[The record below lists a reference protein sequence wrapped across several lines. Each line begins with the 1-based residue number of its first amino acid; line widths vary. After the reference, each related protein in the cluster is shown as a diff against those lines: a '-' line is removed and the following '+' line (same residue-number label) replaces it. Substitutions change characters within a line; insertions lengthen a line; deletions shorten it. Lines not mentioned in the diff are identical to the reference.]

1 MSGNLF
7 SVDISEQYTRIAH
20 LETKKN
26 KVELLSL
33 GYDATMP
40 NFYTNPDEK
49 SAQEEAK
56 LLSTL
61 HRQLNIS
68 STKAH
73 IVIPDT
79 LTYSQ
84 LLLMPELPEAEL
96 VKAIRLQADE
106 FVPLPISEVYLDLE
120 VITKLPNGKLLI
132 LFVASQKKIVDHI
145 YKTIEYANLEPVSL
159 ENELTAVGRFLTE
172 FYKFIKEPAIILNFG
187 YSGSTLY
194 VINPAFPFFQVTRT
208 SRIGF
213 DVIWRDLKLNTNLS
227 DQKALEALKT
237 IGLNANGSVN
247 VYSVIYPVLNE
258 LLSEVEKTILLTQE
272 KYHLPIRNIYLFNYD
287 NQIANIHETVQKRL
301 SLPTQSFPLSNI
313 LIPNTITQTFSQVLS
328 TFIPVIA
335 THIR

>member
-1 MSGNLF
+1 MAANLF
-7 SVDISEQYTRIAH
+7 SIDISEQFTRLAH

-33 GYDATMP
+33 GYDNTVP
-40 NFYTNPDEK
+40 NFYSNPDEK

-61 HRQLNIS
+61 HAQLNIS

-73 IVIPDT
+73 VVVPDA
-79 LTYSQ
+79 LSYSQ
-84 LLLMPELPEAEL
+84 LLLMPNLPEEEL

-120 VITKLPNGKLLI
+120 IISKLPNGKLLI

-145 YKTIEYANLEPVSL
+145 YKTVEYANLEPVSL
-159 ENELTAVGRFLTE
+159 ENELTAMGRFLTE
-172 FYKFIKEPAIILNFG
+172 FYKFIKEPALILNFG
-187 YSGSTLY
+187 FSGSSIY
-194 VINPAFPFFQVTRT
+194 VINPAFPFFQTTRS
-208 SRIGF
+208 SRIGY
-213 DVIWRDLKLNTNLS
+213 DIILRDLKLNTNLS
-227 DQKALEALKT
+227 DQKTMEALKT
-237 IGLNANGSVN
+237 IGLSSNGSVN
-247 VYSVIYPVLNE
+247 VYAIIYPVLNE
-258 LLSEVEKTILLTQE
+258 LFTEMEKTILLTQE
-272 KYHLPIRNIYLFNYD
+272 KYHIPIKNIYLFNYD